1 MYVHRFPFNWKDPF
15 FYALAMAVEYL
26 VTMDLF
32 YFISCLTTLKIG
44 TLLYTI
50 TITEDIKRS
59 VHSIN
64 TNGRLKKNVQ
74 IFTELTNFVQFHL
87 EARQLSTAQEVKS
100 IIYDK
105 FTKFPFFRL
114 VYDLSD
120 IFQPLYVVMFSWSI
134 SEISGSLLLIQ
145 YEVSFQF

>member
-100 IIYDK
+100 IKFMTTSLNFLSLDWFMTYRIYFNR
-105 FTKFPFFRL
+105 FTL
-114 VYDLSD
+114 
-120 IFQPLYVVMFSWSI
+120 
-134 SEISGSLLLIQ
+134 
-145 YEVSFQF
+145 

>member
-59 VHSIN
+59 LHSIN
-64 TNGRLKKNVQ
+64 TNGRLKKKHVQ

-100 IIYDK
+100 IKFMTTSLNFLSLDWFMTYRIYFNR
-105 FTKFPFFRL
+105 FTL
-114 VYDLSD
+114 
-120 IFQPLYVVMFSWSI
+120 
-134 SEISGSLLLIQ
+134 
-145 YEVSFQF
+145 